1 MSECD
6 KNHLH
11 LSSGAWWYATRRA
24 SRFVFPGCADV
35 ASLYGSNAWIPAA
48 CATSAGGRWDA
59 GWLCE
64 VCWFTRPCF
73 GSIPYISLHDHLI
86 HRAGAPASL
95 RLAVTEEVSGRF
107 WAETDLA
114 DPGRLMVK
122 WFEKTSGDVTP
133 QNLKTES
140 IIHSRR
146 LALLSQLWRIIVG
159 FTWVYCTAWAM
170 MGPQPVIYHDIPMKI
185 SYHHIIIQYII
196 LIFQSNL
203 SIIIHLSF
211 SIHSTGLEA
220 LESLR
225 ITSLPS
231 RVSPPATWPS
241 KRPKLGTVARWPR
254 GKKTRGTRGTRWKSP
269 KHKKCWTRHNGFI
282 EGFRGT
288 SCFFFNINIIG

>member
-1 MSECD
+1 MPHDE
-6 KNHLH
+6 
-11 LSSGAWWYATRRA
+11 RA
-24 SRFVFPGCADV
+24 DLYSLGVLTWLLFTGGMPGSQPPVQPRPEADEMH
-35 ASLYGSNAWIPAA
+35 
-48 CATSAGGRWDA
+48 
-59 GWLCE
+59 WLRLAQRE
-64 VCWFTRPCF
+64 VCWFTRPGF

-241 KRPKLGTVARWPR
+241 KQPKLGTVAR
-254 GKKTRGTRGTRWKSP
+254 
-269 KHKKCWTRHNGFI
+269 
-282 EGFRGT
+282 
-288 SCFFFNINIIG
+288 